1 VGANAAAVLFFLL
14 LVKALLLHLHRSRPF
29 TTRASAREENSLTP
43 RELLY
48 FSRLLTSSS
57 SSAAQSSIFTQ
68 LENACGKKVASS
80 PAPLPV
86 CCQVT
91 PPRVTIEAFTS

>member
-1 VGANAAAVLFFLL
+1 VAANAAAVLFFL

-80 PAPLPV
+80 PV